1 MARETRARSSHGFW
15 VVAAAT
21 MRDCPEDEVEAPALC
36 AGMPV
41 PPSAGAYWTTTTSS
55 KTRGETWMPDSRNR
69 SRRMEGGPSGRW
81 RRLAQSGLPSGMAPA
96 KRWT

>member
-41 PPSAGAYWTTTTSS
+41 PPSAGAY
-55 KTRGETWMPDSRNR
+55 
-69 SRRMEGGPSGRW
+69 
-81 RRLAQSGLPSGMAPA
+81 
-96 KRWT
+96 